1 MNKVAYAKQLSNNN
15 KQAGVYKEVISK
27 VNTIR
32 VVICDECRMSR
43 TTFLNVHQNVNI
55 HYLVTK

>member
-1 MNKVAYAKQLSNNN
+1 MNKVAYAKQLSNNM
-15 KQAGVYKEVISK
+15 KQAGVYKEVISQ

-32 VVICDECRMSR
+32 VVICDECRMGR
-43 TTFLNVHQNVNI
+43 TTFPNVHHKCK